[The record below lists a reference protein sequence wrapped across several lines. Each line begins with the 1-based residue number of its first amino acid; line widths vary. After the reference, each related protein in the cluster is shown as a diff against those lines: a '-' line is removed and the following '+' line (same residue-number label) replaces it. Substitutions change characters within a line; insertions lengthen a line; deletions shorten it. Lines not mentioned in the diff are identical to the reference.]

1 MKEVK
6 ESNAQNAPLSPPG
19 RTGRTGEGRKLHIV
33 FQHADVHLLKEAM
46 KLDETLQGEVIEIK
60 DEWGVGPLKDIETEE
75 GWQARI
81 DWWKQLLAGSPYE
94 KIIGTFD
101 DRETVKTIREKLDAD
116 ETLEAWIWMGQ
127 NQHDVTGY
135 YWLMP
140 QLRAYQGRVMILY
153 LNNLP
158 FINEKGQLFYPWSVH
173 DILPKEA
180 VKAKKLARS
189 ITLSEFEVDPDEWK
203 KISDENAT
211 VRILEGGKKIA
222 GKEDSFYDSEILK
235 NITSEWQKA
244 TRVLTNTL
252 HRMKIKTGDVFLM
265 WRMKKLISDGSIE
278 TMGDVQAGW
287 KEFDVR
293 RAGSQPESENAAV
306 EVTDKL

>member
-1 MKEVK
+1 MI
-6 ESNAQNAPLSPPG
+6 
-19 RTGRTGEGRKLHIV
+19 HIV
-33 FQHADVHLLKEAM
+33 FQQDDVQLLKEAM
-46 KLDETLQGEVIEIK
+46 KLDETLQGEIVEIK
-60 DEWGVGPLKDIETEE
+60 DEWGVGPLKDLDTDE
-75 GWQARI
+75 GWDARQN
-81 DWWKQLLAGSPYE
+81 WWREILVGSPYGE
-94 KIIGTFD
+94 KLVGTFD
-101 DRETVKTIREKLDAD
+101 DRDTVKSIKAKLDAD

-140 QLRAYQGRVMILY
+140 QLRSYQGRIMILY

-180 VKAKKLARS
+180 VKAKKLARQ

-211 VRILEGGKKIA
+211 VRILEGGKKIVA
-222 GKEDSFYDSEILK
+222 REDLFYDSEILK
-235 NITSEWQKA
+235 NITADWQKA
-244 TRVLTNTL
+244 TRVLSNTL

-265 WRMKKLISDGSIE
+265 WRMKQLISGGKIEIMGNVDG
-278 TMGDVQAGW
+278 GW

-293 RAGSQPESENAAV
+293 KAGVQSQATEVNDEVLNA
-306 EVTDKL
+306 